1 MKEFESLY
9 RRELRKEFWHIFRP
23 ILYVLIPLSFLIY
36 LMFADSYTALSENLE
51 QYIGNV
57 NGAVTDVNY
66 RQRSMANPRVRRT
79 VKIEIENGD
88 VKMMLNDT
96 LKVGDE
102 IILEHWTTSTGRDYY
117 GYPPF

>member
-79 VKIEIENGD
+79 VRVEIENGD